1 MENTVRTAYGA
12 NLQDCLYF
20 GLPYSAPLHSTLNEK
35 LNILPT
41 VAVDSQTI
49 PTVKYFA
56 IGCGGHKAGV
66 GTNNLV
72 YMQPVPHKTRDSAL
86 YNQVPFVLRLPNND
100 LTATEQANYR
110 FRTLVQL
117 NGTTYVAYYLRKL
130 DLSSVQSQMTYNAV
144 SNGVTT
150 TTNFAPTSSDLNPT
164 PPDLNPDGT
173 YVTTGDY
180 ISVLAAVGIVFT
192 PDDVAELLNVFN
204 ILYGSENYA
213 IISEIA
219 LCSGVDKTVS
229 GTFNGVTSN
238 YLEAISVQICNF
250 IASIYALQFNNTGIN
265 ITANVGSTEP
275 MLATTTANVSVA
287 P

>member
-1 MENTVRTAYGA
+1 MDNTVRTAYGA
-12 NLQDCLYF
+12 YLQDCLYF
-20 GLPYSAPLHSTLNEK
+20 GLPYSAPAHSTLNEK

-41 VAVDSQTI
+41 TAIDSATI
-49 PTVKYFA
+49 PTVKYFG

-66 GTNNLV
+66 GANNAVFLQT
-72 YMQPVPHKTRDSAL
+72 QPHITSDAAF

-100 LTATEQANYR
+100 LTATEQAKYR
-110 FRTLVQL
+110 FRTLVSY
-117 NGTTYVAYYLRKL
+117 NGITYVAYYLKVL
-130 DLSSVQSQMTYNAV
+130 DLSSVQAQMTYNAV

-150 TTNFAPTSSDLNPT
+150 TSNFAPTTSNLNPT

-180 ISVLAAVGIVFT
+180 ISVLAAVGINFT
-192 PDDVAELLNVFN
+192 SDDVAELLNVFN
-204 ILYGSENYA
+204 IIFGSENYA

-229 GTFNGVTSN
+229 GTFNGVAAN
-238 YLEAISVQICNF
+238 YLEAIGVQICNF
-250 IASIYALQFNNTGIN
+250 MAAIYALQFNNTGIS

-275 MLATTTANVSVA
+275 MQAIASTV
-287 P
+287 